1 MNYGFE
7 NYNKTE
13 ILRGHLK
20 LGKVSDGRNTLTVNS
35 RYFEKNGIPFIGV
48 MGEIHFSRIRR
59 SEWRDRLEKMKA
71 GGVNIVSTYLFWIYH
86 EEIEGEYDF
95 SGDNDIRA
103 FILEAQSLGLDVV
116 IRIGPWAHGECRH
129 GGFPDWLLA
138 KGIRLRCNE
147 PEYLTYAT
155 DWYRHIY
162 EEVKGLF
169 FKDGGNIIGI
179 QFENE
184 LVNAPEHLQKLK
196 EIALSIGFDAPLYT
210 ATGWNSKFGARVPV
224 DEFIPVFGAYA
235 DAPWSAGIDRRP
247 PSAHFCF
254 DNRRNDRLVGND
266 VIGESITDADG
277 WRLPYERYPF
287 ALCELGPGI
296 QSTYPRRT
304 VISDLDAYSVALV
317 KLGCGNNL
325 IGYYMYTGGSNKIGR
340 LSTLQETRATG
351 SPNDYPV
358 INYDFH
364 TAITEYGEVN
374 PRYGMLNLLHLF
386 VSDFGSILAP
396 MENVYADKP
405 ALDPGDFEKLRYA
418 LRTDGTGGFIFVN
431 NHQRYGLMKEHR
443 NVSFRALGV
452 TTPEITVESDA
463 SFFMPVNMSLSGLK
477 LEYAL
482 AQPLCRIG
490 NLYFFIQI
498 KGVPA
503 RFKFEGK
510 DEITVPA
517 FDEGDVEKQ
526 SEKTDWIGASQN
538 IVSINDKIRICVLPF
553 EKAIYLRRL
562 SNRMVL
568 GNGCNI
574 YEHNEKSLNAEE
586 GATNSLKTVEHGDF
600 TFFEFT
606 DDGEKTTISYK
617 MQKQSKPCCGL
628 TDSADDMK
636 NVTVVQL
643 REMLDYPEKIKDEI
657 IEELHAS
664 ADEMLVAKPLKFAE
678 DGFATVTDKFDVA
691 LVISE
696 GRLVADKFYDRL
708 PFRISEKCTLGTN
721 NLLVMSA
728 PKENIFIDEI
738 D

>member
-1 MNYGFE
+1 MIYEFKNYE
-7 NYNKTE
+7 ETE

-20 LGKVSDGRNTLTVNS
+20 LGTPSDGKNTITVNS
-35 RYFEKNGIPFIGV
+35 RYFERNGKPFIGV

-59 SEWRDRLEKMKA
+59 LEWRDRLEKMKA

-147 PEYLTYAT
+147 PEYLAYAT
-155 DWYRHIY
+155 EWYRHIY
-162 EEVKGLF
+162 DEVKGLF

-266 VIGESITDADG
+266 VIGESITDSDG

-325 IGYYMYTGGSNKIGR
+325 TGYYMYTGGSNKIGK

-386 VSDFGSILAP
+386 VSDFGNILAP

-405 ALDPGDFEKLRYA
+405 ALDPADSEKLRYA

-490 NLYFFIQI
+490 NLYFFMQI
-498 KGVPA
+498 KGIPA
-503 RFKFEGK
+503 RFKFEGTE
-510 DEITVPA
+510 EITVSA
-517 FDEGDVEKQ
+517 FEEGDVENM
-526 SEKTDWIGASQN
+526 SGRTDWIGASQN
-538 IVSINDKIRICVLPF
+538 IVSINDKVRICVLPF
-553 EKAIYLRRL
+553 EKAVYLRRL
-562 SNRMVL
+562 SNRIVL
-568 GNGCNI
+568 GNGCNL
-574 YEHNEKSLNAEE
+574 YEYSE
-586 GATNSLKTVEHGDF
+586 NSLKEGEAKSLKAIENGDF
-600 TFFEFT
+600 TYFEFS

-617 MQKQSKPCCGL
+617 MQKQPKPCCGL
-628 TDSADDMK
+628 TAPEDDMK
-636 NVTVVQL
+636 NVTVLQL

-664 ADEMLVAKPLKFAE
+664 ADEMLAVKPLKFAE

-696 GRLVADKFYDRL
+696 GKLVADRFYDRL
-708 PFRISEKCTLGTN
+708 PFRISEKCTLGTD